1 MLNFSGKPSMKGDYR
16 EGIRNLDPGLWTSDD
31 FGLWTLDIA
40 LDYDAI
46 HMADAPSDVSYSSY
60 LKIPELLQL
69 QKTLSR
75 PESHDEMHFIVIHQ
89 VFELW
94 FRLMLYEV
102 RAIGGH
108 LDAGRIAAA
117 SHLFKRLNA
126 ILAVFFP
133 QIEVIETMT
142 PGDFLK
148 FRDLLKPASGFQ
160 SVQFRE
166 LEFLSGS
173 RDERYL
179 RMFEGDEDAQARL
192 KSAMATP
199 PIWERFRNLLKSR
212 GFDIATE
219 AAELKSIVSIY
230 RDEAHSDLRA
240 LCEDM
245 LQYDKLFSLW
255 REHHVRMAERMI
267 GMKPGTGQKA
277 VAYSF
282 GEKAG
287 PMGTMGV
294 EYLQRTLTKRFFP
307 ALWAARSE
315 L

>member
-1 MLNFSGKPSMKGDYR
+1 MMR
-16 EGIRNLDPGLWTSDD
+16 VR
-31 FGLWTLDIA
+31 
-40 LDYDAI
+40 
-46 HMADAPSDVSYSSY
+46 MAETPADVSYGSY
-60 LKIPELLQL
+60 LKVPELLNL
-69 QKTLSR
+69 QQPISK

-94 FRLMLYEV
+94 FRLMLYEA
-102 RAIGGH
+102 RSIGEH
-108 LDAGRIAAA
+108 LEGGRIAAA

-148 FRDLLKPASGFQ
+148 FRDILKPASGFQ

-166 LEFLSGS
+166 LEFLSGV

-179 RMFEGDEDAQARL
+179 KMFEGDEDAQKRL
-192 KSAMATP
+192 RAAMTSP
-199 PIWERFRNLLKSR
+199 SLWDHFKTLLKSR
-212 GFDIATE
+212 GFDVTTPE
-219 AAELKSIVSIY
+219 AEIRSIVRIY
-230 RDEAHSDLRA
+230 REEAHADLRA

-245 LQYDKLFSLW
+245 IQYDKLFSLW

-267 GMKPGTGQKA
+267 GMKPGTGQKT

-282 GEKAG
+282 GEKTG

-294 EYLQRTLTKRFFP
+294 EYLQRTLSKRFFP

>member
-1 MLNFSGKPSMKGDYR
+1 MRF
-16 EGIRNLDPGLWTSDD
+16 
-31 FGLWTLDIA
+31 
-40 LDYDAI
+40 
-46 HMADAPSDVSYSSY
+46 HMAETPSDITYSSY
-60 LKIPELLQL
+60 LKIPELLEL
-69 QKTLSR
+69 QETLSR

-108 LDAGRIAAA
+108 LDAGRVAAA
-117 SHLFKRLNA
+117 AHLFKRLNA
-126 ILAVFFP
+126 ILAVFLP

-179 RMFEGDEDAQARL
+179 RMFEGEPDAQARL
-192 KSAMATP
+192 KAALTTP
-199 PIWERFRNLLKSR
+199 TLWEHFRELLKSR
-212 GFDIATE
+212 RFDVASE
-219 AAELKSIVSIY
+219 AAEVQSIVRVY
-230 RDEAHSDLRA
+230 REESHADLRG

-245 LQYDKLFSLW
+245 IQYDKLFSLW

-282 GEKAG
+282 GDKAG

-307 ALWAARSE
+307 ALWASRSE
-315 L
+315 M

>member
-1 MLNFSGKPSMKGDYR
+1 
-16 EGIRNLDPGLWTSDD
+16 
-31 FGLWTLDIA
+31 
-40 LDYDAI
+40 
-46 HMADAPSDVSYSSY
+46 MADAPSDISYGSY
-60 LKIPELLQL
+60 LKIPELLEL
-69 QKTLSR
+69 QKPLSR
-75 PESHDEMHFIVIHQ
+75 PESHDEMHFIVLHQ

-94 FRLMLYEV
+94 FRLMLYEL
-102 RAIGGH
+102 RSIADH
-108 LDAGRIAAA
+108 LDAGRVAPA

-179 RMFEGDEDAQARL
+179 RMFEGDSDAQGRL
-192 KSAMATP
+192 KSAMAAPT
-199 PIWERFRNLLKSR
+199 IWERFRGLLKSR
-212 GFDIATE
+212 GLDVSTE
-219 AAELKSIVSIY
+219 AAEIKSLVRIY
-230 RDEAHSDLRA
+230 REDAHADLRA

-245 LQYDKLFSLW
+245 IQYDKLFSLW

-294 EYLQRTLTKRFFP
+294 EYLQKTLTKRFFP

>member
-1 MLNFSGKPSMKGDYR
+1 
-16 EGIRNLDPGLWTSDD
+16 
-31 FGLWTLDIA
+31 
-40 LDYDAI
+40 
-46 HMADAPSDVSYSSY
+46 MADSPSDVSYGSY
-60 LKIPELLQL
+60 LKIPELLKL
-69 QKTLSR
+69 QEPLSK

-94 FRLMLYEV
+94 FRLMLHEAK
-102 RAIGGH
+102 AIGEY
-108 LDAGRIAAA
+108 LDAGRAGDA

-148 FRDLLKPASGFQ
+148 FRDILKPASGFQ
-160 SVQFRE
+160 SFQFRE
-166 LEFLSGS
+166 LEFLSGA

-179 RMFEGDEDAQARL
+179 RMFEGDAQAQERL
-192 KSAMATP
+192 KAALKAPTL
-199 PIWERFRNLLKSR
+199 WQRFLSLLASR
-212 GFDIATE
+212 GFDVATE
-219 AAELKSIVSIY
+219 AAEVKSVVRIY
-230 RDEAHSDLRA
+230 REEAHADLRA

-245 LQYDKLFSLW
+245 IQYDKLFSLW

-267 GMKPGTGQKA
+267 GMKPGTGQKT

-282 GEKAG
+282 GEKTG
-287 PMGTMGV
+287 PMGTLGV

-315 L
+315 F

>member
-1 MLNFSGKPSMKGDYR
+1 
-16 EGIRNLDPGLWTSDD
+16 
-31 FGLWTLDIA
+31 
-40 LDYDAI
+40 
-46 HMADAPSDVSYSSY
+46 MAEAPSDITYGSY
-60 LKIPELLQL
+60 LKIRELLEL
-69 QKTLSR
+69 QKPLSR
-75 PESHDEMHFIVIHQ
+75 PESHDEMHFIVVHQ

-108 LDAGRIAAA
+108 LEAGRVAPAT
-117 SHLFKRLNA
+117 HLFKRLNS
-126 ILAVFFP
+126 ILTVFQP

-142 PGDFLK
+142 PTDFLK

-179 RMFEGDEDAQARL
+179 RMFEGEDDAQARL
-192 KSAMATP
+192 KSALVAPTL
-199 PIWERFRNLLKSR
+199 WEHFRALLKSR
-212 GFDIATE
+212 GLEFATD
-219 AAELKSIVSIY
+219 AAEIQSIVRIY
-230 RDEAHSDLRA
+230 SEDAHADLRA
-240 LCEDM
+240 LCEEM
-245 LQYDKLFSLW
+245 IQYDKLFSLW

-267 GMKPGTGQKA
+267 GMKPGTGQKS

-282 GEKAG
+282 GDKAG

-307 ALWAARSE
+307 VLWAARSE

>member
-1 MLNFSGKPSMKGDYR
+1 MLH
-16 EGIRNLDPGLWTSDD
+16 E
-31 FGLWTLDIA
+31 A
-40 LDYDAI
+40 
-46 HMADAPSDVSYSSY
+46 
-60 LKIPELLQL
+60 
-69 QKTLSR
+69 
-75 PESHDEMHFIVIHQ
+75 
-89 VFELW
+89 
-94 FRLMLYEV
+94 
-102 RAIGGH
+102 RAISEH
-108 LDAGRIAAA
+108 LEAGRVAPA
-117 SHLFKRLNA
+117 SHLFRRLNA

-160 SVQFRE
+160 SFQFRE
-166 LEFLSGS
+166 LEFLSGA

-179 RMFEGDEDAQARL
+179 KMFEGDEQAQSRL
-192 KSAMATP
+192 KAALAAPT
-199 PIWERFRNLLKSR
+199 IWRQFMKLLASR
-212 GFDIATE
+212 GFDVASE
-219 AAELKSIVSIY
+219 AAEVKSIVKIY
-230 RDEAHSDLRA
+230 RDEQYADLRA

-245 LQYDKLFSLW
+245 IQYDKLFSLW

-267 GMKPGTGQKA
+267 GMKPGTGQKS

-282 GEKAG
+282 GEKTG

-294 EYLQRTLTKRFFP
+294 EYLQKTLSKRFFP

>member
-1 MLNFSGKPSMKGDYR
+1 
-16 EGIRNLDPGLWTSDD
+16 
-31 FGLWTLDIA
+31 
-40 LDYDAI
+40 
-46 HMADAPSDVSYSSY
+46 MADAPSDISYGSY
-60 LKIPELLQL
+60 LKIPELLSL
-69 QKTLSR
+69 QNTLSR

-94 FRLMLYEV
+94 FRLMLYEA
-102 RAIGGH
+102 REIGSH
-108 LDAGRIAAA
+108 LEAGRTAAA

-166 LEFLSGS
+166 LEFLSGV
-173 RDERYL
+173 RDERYIK
-179 RMFEGDEDAQARL
+179 MFDGDADAQARL
-192 KSAMATP
+192 KAAMVAPTL
-199 PIWERFRNLLKSR
+199 WQRFLSLLTSR
-212 GFDIATE
+212 GFDVATE
-219 AAELKSIVSIY
+219 AGELKSVVRIY
-230 RDEAHSDLRA
+230 RDDAHADLRA

-245 LQYDKLFSLW
+245 IQYDKLFSLW

-267 GMKPGTGQKA
+267 GMKPGTGQKS

-294 EYLQRTLTKRFFP
+294 EYLQRTLSKRFFP
-307 ALWAARSE
+307 VLWAARSE

>member
-1 MLNFSGKPSMKGDYR
+1 
-16 EGIRNLDPGLWTSDD
+16 
-31 FGLWTLDIA
+31 
-40 LDYDAI
+40 
-46 HMADAPSDVSYSSY
+46 MAETPSDITYGSY
-60 LKIPELLQL
+60 LKIPELLRL
-69 QKTLSR
+69 QQTVSK
-75 PESHDEMHFIVIHQ
+75 PECHDEMHFIVIHQ

-94 FRLMLYEV
+94 FRLMLYEA
-102 RAIGGH
+102 RAIAGH
-108 LDAGRIAAA
+108 LEAGRVAD
-117 SHLFKRLNA
+117 SVHLFKRLNS

-133 QIEVIETMT
+133 QIEVIETMS

-179 RMFEGDEDAQARL
+179 KMFEGDDDAQARL
-192 KSAMATP
+192 KAAMTAPTL
-199 PIWERFRNLLKSR
+199 WQRFMALLASR
-212 GFDIATE
+212 GFDVATE
-219 AAELKSIVSIY
+219 AAEVKSVVRIY
-230 RDEAHSDLRA
+230 REEAHADLRG
-240 LCEDM
+240 LSEEM
-245 LQYDKLFSLW
+245 IQYDKLFSLW

-294 EYLQRTLTKRFFP
+294 EYLQRTLVKRFFP

>member
-1 MLNFSGKPSMKGDYR
+1 
-16 EGIRNLDPGLWTSDD
+16 
-31 FGLWTLDIA
+31 
-40 LDYDAI
+40 
-46 HMADAPSDVSYSSY
+46 MAEAPSDITYGSY
-60 LKIPELLQL
+60 LKIPELLAL
-69 QKTLSR
+69 QKPLSG
-75 PESHDEMHFIVIHQ
+75 PQNHDEMHFIVIHQ

-94 FRLMLYEV
+94 FRLMLHEV
-102 RAIGGH
+102 RAIDGH
-108 LDAGRIAAA
+108 LAAGRVAPAV
-117 SHLFKRLNA
+117 HLFKRLNA

-166 LEFLSGS
+166 LEFLSGA

-179 RMFEGDEDAQARL
+179 RMFEGDPDAQGRL
-192 KSAMATP
+192 KSAMTAPTL
-199 PIWERFRNLLKSR
+199 WQRFQELLASR
-212 GFDIATE
+212 GFDVASE
-219 AAELKSIVSIY
+219 SAEVASIVRIY
-230 RDEAHSDLRA
+230 RDESNADVRS
-240 LCEDM
+240 LCEEM
-245 LQYDKLFSLW
+245 IQYDKLFSLW

-267 GMKPGTGQKA
+267 GMKAGTGQKA
-277 VAYSF
+277 VEYSF
-282 GEKAG
+282 GGKAG

-294 EYLQRTLTKRFFP
+294 EYLQKTLTKRFFP

>member
-1 MLNFSGKPSMKGDYR
+1 
-16 EGIRNLDPGLWTSDD
+16 
-31 FGLWTLDIA
+31 
-40 LDYDAI
+40 
-46 HMADAPSDVSYSSY
+46 MADTPSDISYGSY
-60 LKIPELLQL
+60 LKIPELLEL
-69 QKTLSR
+69 QKPLSR

-94 FRLMLYEV
+94 FRLMLYEA
-102 RAIGGH
+102 RSISEH
-108 LDAGRIAAA
+108 LAAGRVAPA
-117 SHLFKRLNA
+117 SHLFRRLNA
-126 ILAVFFP
+126 ILAVFP
-133 QIEVIETMT
+133 LQIEVIETMT

-179 RMFEGDEDAQARL
+179 KMFEGDDGAQARL
-192 KSAMATP
+192 KAALAAPTL
-199 PIWERFRNLLKSR
+199 WQQFQKLLASR
-212 GFDIATE
+212 GFDVATE
-219 AAELKSIVSIY
+219 AGEVKSIVRIY
-230 RDEAHSDLRA
+230 RDEEHADLRA

-245 LQYDKLFSLW
+245 VQYDKLFSLW

-282 GEKAG
+282 GEKSG
-287 PMGTMGV
+287 PLGTMGV
-294 EYLQRTLTKRFFP
+294 EYLQKTLTKRFFP

-315 L
+315 F

>member
-1 MLNFSGKPSMKGDYR
+1 
-16 EGIRNLDPGLWTSDD
+16 
-31 FGLWTLDIA
+31 
-40 LDYDAI
+40 
-46 HMADAPSDVSYSSY
+46 MADAPSDITYGSY
-60 LKIPELLQL
+60 LKIPELLEL
-69 QKTLSR
+69 QKPLSR

-108 LDAGRIAAA
+108 LDAGRVAAA

-126 ILAVFFP
+126 ILAVFLP

-142 PGDFLK
+142 PADFLK
-148 FRDLLKPASGFQ
+148 FRELLKPASGFQ
-160 SVQFRE
+160 SIQFRE

-179 RMFEGDEDAQARL
+179 RMFEGDGDAQARL
-192 KSAMATP
+192 KSAMVAPTL
-199 PIWERFRNLLKSR
+199 WEHFRVLLKSR
-212 GFDIATE
+212 GLDVETE
-219 AAELKSIVSIY
+219 TTELKSIVRIY
-230 RDEAHSDLRA
+230 RDEEHADLRA

-245 LQYDKLFSLW
+245 IQYDKLFSLW

-315 L
+315 M

>member
-1 MLNFSGKPSMKGDYR
+1 MRF
-16 EGIRNLDPGLWTSDD
+16 
-31 FGLWTLDIA
+31 
-40 LDYDAI
+40 
-46 HMADAPSDVSYSSY
+46 HMAATPSDVTYGTY
-60 LKIPELLQL
+60 LKIRELLEL
-69 QKTLSR
+69 QKPLSR

-102 RAIGGH
+102 RAIADY
-108 LDAGRIAAA
+108 LDAGRVADAA
-117 SHLFKRLNA
+117 HLFKRLNA
-126 ILAVFFP
+126 ILAVFLP

-179 RMFEGDEDAQARL
+179 RMFDGEEDFQARL
-192 KSAMATP
+192 KAAMARPTL
-199 PIWERFRNLLKSR
+199 WDHLKGLLKGR
-212 GFDIATE
+212 GFDVSSET
-219 AAELKSIVSIY
+219 AELKSIVRIY
-230 RDEAHSDLRA
+230 KEEAHADLHR
-240 LCEDM
+240 LCEEM
-245 LQYDKLFSLW
+245 IQYDKLFSLW

-267 GMKPGTGQKA
+267 GMKPGTGQKS

-282 GEKAG
+282 GDKAG
-287 PMGTMGV
+287 PMGTLGI

-307 ALWAARSE
+307 ILWAARSE
-315 L
+315 M

>member
-1 MLNFSGKPSMKGDYR
+1 
-16 EGIRNLDPGLWTSDD
+16 
-31 FGLWTLDIA
+31 
-40 LDYDAI
+40 
-46 HMADAPSDVSYSSY
+46 MADAPSDVSYGSY
-60 LKIPELLQL
+60 LKIPELLDL
-69 QKTLSR
+69 QKPLSR

-94 FRLMLYEV
+94 FRLMLHEI
-102 RAIGGH
+102 RAIGSH
-108 LDAGRIAAA
+108 IDAGRVAAA
-117 SHLFKRLNA
+117 SHLVKRLNA

-142 PGDFLK
+142 PQDFLK

-160 SVQFRE
+160 SAQFRE
-166 LEFLSGS
+166 MEFLSGS

-179 RMFEGDEDAQARL
+179 KMFEGDDDAQTRL
-192 KSAMATP
+192 KAAMVAPTL
-199 PIWERFRNLLKSR
+199 WERVKSLLQSR
-212 GFDIATE
+212 GFEVGTE
-219 AAELKSIVSIY
+219 AAEIQAVVRVY
-230 RDEAHSDLRA
+230 REEQHADLHA
-240 LCEDM
+240 LFEEL

-307 ALWAARSE
+307 VLWAARSE

>member
-1 MLNFSGKPSMKGDYR
+1 MWNER
-16 EGIRNLDPGLWTSDD
+16 V
-31 FGLWTLDIA
+31 
-40 LDYDAI
+40 YDAN
-46 HMADAPSDVSYSSY
+46 HMSDAPRDITYGSY
-60 LKIPELLQL
+60 LKIPELLEL
-69 QKTLSR
+69 QQTVST
-75 PESHDEMHFIVIHQ
+75 PECHDEMHFIVIHQ

-102 RAIGGH
+102 RSIGDH
-108 LDAGRIAAA
+108 LEAGRAAPA
-117 SHLFKRLNA
+117 SHLFRRLNA
-126 ILAVFFP
+126 ILAVFQP

-179 RMFEGDEDAQARL
+179 KMFEGDADAQGRL
-192 KSAMATP
+192 KAAMAAPTL
-199 PIWERFRNLLKSR
+199 WQRFLSLLASR
-212 GFDIATE
+212 GFDVATE
-219 AAELKSIVSIY
+219 TAEVKSVVRIY
-230 RDEAHSDLRA
+230 REDAHADLRA

-245 LQYDKLFSLW
+245 IQYDKLFSLW

-307 ALWAARSE
+307 ALWAARSD

>member
-1 MLNFSGKPSMKGDYR
+1 
-16 EGIRNLDPGLWTSDD
+16 
-31 FGLWTLDIA
+31 
-40 LDYDAI
+40 
-46 HMADAPSDVSYSSY
+46 MADAPSDISYGSY
-60 LKIPELLQL
+60 LKIPELLEL
-69 QKTLSR
+69 QKPLSR
-75 PESHDEMHFIVIHQ
+75 PESHDEMHFIVVHQ

-94 FRLMLYEV
+94 FRLMLYEA
-102 RAIGGH
+102 RSIAGH
-108 LDAGRIAAA
+108 LEAGRVSQA
-117 SHLFKRLNA
+117 SHLFRRLNA
-126 ILAVFFP
+126 ILTVFQP

-179 RMFEGDEDAQARL
+179 RMFEGDADAQGRL
-192 KSAMATP
+192 KAAMTAPTL
-199 PIWERFRNLLKSR
+199 WQRFTSLLASR
-212 GFDIATE
+212 GFDVATE
-219 AAELKSIVSIY
+219 AAEVKSVVRIY
-230 RDEAHSDLRA
+230 REDAHADLRA

-245 LQYDKLFSLW
+245 IQYDKLFSLW

-267 GMKPGTGQKA
+267 GMKAGTGQKA
-277 VAYSF
+277 VEYSF
-282 GEKAG
+282 GDKSG

-294 EYLQRTLTKRFFP
+294 EYLQKTLTKRFFP

>member
-1 MLNFSGKPSMKGDYR
+1 M
-16 EGIRNLDPGLWTSDD
+16 RNR
-31 FGLWTLDIA
+31 
-40 LDYDAI
+40 
-46 HMADAPSDVSYSSY
+46 MADAPSDVSYGSY
-60 LKIPELLQL
+60 LKIPELLEL
-69 QKTLSR
+69 QKPLSR
-75 PESHDEMHFIVIHQ
+75 PASHDEMHFIVIHQ

-94 FRLMLYEV
+94 FRLMLHEV

-108 LDAGRIAAA
+108 LDAGRVADA

-179 RMFEGDEDAQARL
+179 RMFEGDHDAQARL
-192 KSAMATP
+192 QSAMAAPTL
-199 PIWERFRNLLKSR
+199 WQRFQGLLSSR
-212 GFDIATE
+212 GFDTATE
-219 AAELKSIVSIY
+219 DTEVKSIVRIY
-230 RDEAHSDLRA
+230 REEAHADLRA

-245 LQYDKLFSLW
+245 IQYDKLFSLW